1 LPNEVIK
8 NNQPVIFVAT
18 GTGIS
23 PLRSIILS
31 NPELDYTVL
40 HGVRYKYEAYN
51 KEDYATERF
60 VLCSSKENG
69 TGYKGRVTDYLKEN
83 DINKKTL
90 YYLCG
95 NSAMVDEATEILEEK
110 GLSPDNIKTEVF
122 F

>member
-1 LPNEVIK
+1 MPTEVIK
-8 NNQPVIFVAT
+8 HNQPVIFVAT

-23 PLRSIILS
+23 PFRSIILS
-31 NPELDYTVL
+31 NPKLNYTVL
-40 HGVRYKYEAYN
+40 HGVGYKYEAYN
-51 KEDYATERF
+51 KEDYAPERF
-60 VLCSSKENG
+60 VLCSSKEND

-83 DINKKTL
+83 DIDKKAL

-95 NSAMVDEATEILEEK
+95 NSAMVDEASEILEEK